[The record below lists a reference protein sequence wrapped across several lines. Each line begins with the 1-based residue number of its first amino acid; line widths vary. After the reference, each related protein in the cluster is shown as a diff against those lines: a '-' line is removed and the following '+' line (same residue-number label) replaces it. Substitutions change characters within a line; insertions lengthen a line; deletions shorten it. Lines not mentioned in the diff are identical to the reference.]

1 MPIKD
6 SRPILISLAAK
17 QSAEKRLQVA
27 DSRAQKQD
35 YIYKRSKAPEYS
47 PFVRPWYMGK
57 ILCYMKALILQ
68 RERAILLKKSDAMH
82 GIQENA
88 EEQQWPEFEMI
99 MQEWQGS
106 AQKE

>member
-1 MPIKD
+1 
-6 SRPILISLAAK
+6 
-17 QSAEKRLQVA
+17 
-27 DSRAQKQD
+27 
-35 YIYKRSKAPEYS
+35 
-47 PFVRPWYMGK
+47 MGK
-57 ILCYMKALILQ
+57 ILCYVKALILQ